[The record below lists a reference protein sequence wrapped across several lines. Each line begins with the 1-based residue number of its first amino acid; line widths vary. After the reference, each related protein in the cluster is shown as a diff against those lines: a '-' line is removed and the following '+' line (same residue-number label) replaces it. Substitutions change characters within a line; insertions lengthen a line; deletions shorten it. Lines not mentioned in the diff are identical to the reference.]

1 MDAIQSLVIGFQ
13 YMIEN
18 PLTILLLIIAVFGGM
33 VFGAIPGLTAA
44 LGVTLMLPFTFSMP
58 SQQGLAILIAIYV
71 GGISGGLV
79 SAVLLNIPGSPASI
93 VTTFDGAPMA
103 RNGRPG
109 DSLSLGVFAS
119 LIGGLIS
126 AVALIIISPQL
137 AKVALAF
144 GPWEYFAM
152 GLMGLSVVVSICSKD
167 LTKGFMSAIIGILLA
182 SVGIDPVSAAHRFT
196 FGFWQLGAGLDILA
210 TLMGLFAITEI
221 LTQLRTIDAQYETTQ
236 VDRLRFFPQAKLI
249 KESKTKTYF
258 IGGIIGTFVGIL
270 PGVGQSTASL
280 LSYNTARQVSHNPE
294 KFGTG
299 CEEGVV
305 ASEAANN
312 ACCGGALIPMM
323 TMGIPGDVV
332 TAILLGGLIVHGLQP
347 GPLLFS
353 NNQDIVGVIF
363 IAYVLAN
370 IVMYILLMGL
380 MKVFIK
386 LLAVP
391 LNFLFPLLLL
401 MCVIGT
407 ITVHN
412 RLFDSWVLLFVGVL
426 GYVLVNCGFSLPPIV
441 LGYVLASIIETNY
454 RIALITNQGSVM
466 SLFNSKIAVGLL
478 IVSVLMITWPAV
490 MRAIKKVLKRQVAE
504 N

>member
-1 MDAIQSLVIGFQ
+1 MDSIQSLAIGFQ
-13 YMIEN
+13 YLAEN
-18 PLTILLLIIAVFGGM
+18 PQTILLLVIAVFGGM

-44 LGVTLMLPFTFSMP
+44 LGVTLMLPFTFAMP
-58 SQQGLAILIAIYV
+58 SQQGLAILIGIYV

-79 SAVLLNIPGSPASI
+79 SAMLLNIPGSPASI

-109 DSLSLGVFAS
+109 DALSLGVFGS
-119 LIGGLIS
+119 LIGGLLS
-126 AVALIIISPQL
+126 AVALIVISPQL

-152 GLMGLSVVVSICSKD
+152 GLMGLSVVISICSKD
-167 LTKGFMSAIIGILLA
+167 LKKGFMSAIIGLLLA
-182 SVGIDPVSAAHRFT
+182 TVGIDPVSAAQRFT
-196 FGFWQLGAGLDILA
+196 FGFWQLGAGMDILA
-210 TLMGLFAITEI
+210 ALMGLFAIAEI
-221 LTQLRTIDAQYETTQ
+221 LTQLRTIHLEYETTQ
-236 VDRLRFFPQAKLI
+236 VEKLRFFPRLQLV
-249 KESKTKTYF
+249 KESKLSTYL
-258 IGGIIGTFVGIL
+258 IGSALGTFVGIL

-280 LSYNTARQVSHNPE
+280 LSYNTVRQVSHNPE
-294 KFGTG
+294 KFGSG
-299 CEEGVV
+299 CAEGVV

-353 NNQDIVGVIF
+353 NNQDIVGIIF
-363 IAYVLAN
+363 VAYVLAN
-370 IVMYILLMGL
+370 IFMYVMLMSL
-380 MKVFIK
+380 MRVFIK

-412 RLFDSWVLLFVGVL
+412 RLFDSWILLFVGVV
-426 GYVLVNCGFSLPPIV
+426 GYILVNCGFSLPPIV
-441 LGYVLASIIETNY
+441 LGFVLAPIIESNF
-454 RIALITNQGSVM
+454 RIALITNKGSVS
-466 SLFNSKIAVGLL
+466 SLFEAKIAVGLL
-478 IVSVLMITWPAV
+478 IFAVIMIIWPMLMKL
-490 MRAIKKVLKRQVAE
+490 IKRIRQKEVVT